1 VGRRTLEAE
10 SGHLTAEGKDM
21 IDWDSATWGGGVTY
35 AADGSWLA
43 EKQAAHRQPSAPKDD
58 D

>member
-1 VGRRTLEAE
+1 
-10 SGHLTAEGKDM
+10 M

-35 AADGSWLA
+35 AADGSWLGD
-43 EKQAAHRQPSAPKDD
+43 KQALRQPSSGDD

>member
-1 VGRRTLEAE
+1 
-10 SGHLTAEGKDM
+10 M

-35 AADGSWLA
+35 AADGSWLGD
-43 EKQAAHRQPSAPKDD
+43 KQAHPPSQDD